1 MLKPNLHI
9 IKIGGQVIDN
19 PTNLAEFI
27 NRLSTTDN
35 LFILVHGGGTIATD
49 LCKKLNIEVT
59 QIEGR
64 RVTDAATLDVTSMV
78 YCGLVNKK
86 IVALLQANGKNAIGL
101 CGADGNLIPAD
112 KRLESPINYGFVGD
126 VQTENINVKLL
137 QLLLTNNMLPVIAP
151 ITHNNKGQL
160 LNTNADT
167 IASTL
172 AIKLSTWYN
181 TNLHFCFEKDGVL
194 LDVNNPASLIKE
206 LNKEK
211 YEQLK
216 LDGAIHSGMIPKID
230 NAFNAISQGVL
241 AVYIR
246 NANTFNLNNIAH
258 DTGTKVAN

>member
-1 MLKPNLHI
+1 MLKHNLHI

-19 PTNLAEFI
+19 PTNLAEFV
-27 NRLSTTDN
+27 NRLSATDN
-35 LFILVHGGGTIATD
+35 LFILVHGGGNIATD

-64 RVTDAATLDVTSMV
+64 RVTDAATLDVTAMV

-101 CGADGNLIPAD
+101 CGADGNLITAD
-112 KRLESPINYGFVGD
+112 KRLPNPVDYGFVGD
-126 VQTENINVKLL
+126 VQTENINVTLL
-137 QLLLTNNMLPVIAP
+137 QLLLNNNMLPVIAP
-151 ITHNNKGQL
+151 ITHDNNGQL

-172 AIKLSTWYN
+172 AIKLSNWYN

-194 LDVNNPASLIKE
+194 LDVNNPATIITE
-206 LNKEK
+206 LDKK
-211 YEQLK
+211 MYEQLK
-216 LDGAIHSGMIPKID
+216 LAGAIHSGMIPKID
-230 NAFNAISQGVL
+230 NAFNALSQGVS

-246 NANTFNLNNIAH
+246 NANTFNLNNLAH
-258 DTGTKVAN
+258 DTGTRMAN